1 MALLVLLTVSSTR
14 AALQP
19 NILLVV
25 ADDLGWGDAPWLDPS
40 LPAPNIRQLAR
51 TGIVLNNSYV
61 QQASCNKMILR
72 LMVNYTGVHAVPR
85 GAADRGVPLPA
96 GQAAPLSSRSGPA
109 ASPPSQSHPATVW
122 RL

>member
-1 MALLVLLTVSSTR
+1 MVSATLLVLLAVSWTQ

-72 LMVNYTGVHAVPR
+72 LMVCDYCVLWNWHLV
-85 GAADRGVPLPA
+85 L
-96 GQAAPLSSRSGPA
+96 QLE
-109 ASPPSQSHPATVW
+109 SHP
-122 RL
+122 LNLKIKY